1 MTVFTS
7 FRRAAVPLAVFAAF
21 FAAMAGCAKLRP
33 ITAPAPERGN
43 ADYGIDVA
51 MGTDLTAGLQSGGLA
66 QRHQVNS
73 YVNLFARQA
82 GVPRFTF
89 PSVNLGGWPPLL
101 RVRSFQPLVLD
112 SAGIR
117 GAFTNPLTF
126 PPALLDSAY
135 NNMGIPGALLAD
147 VNDVNLNYNIG
158 LGRDV
163 SFFYNIARQQG
174 RGIPLTILQL
184 VRNKR
189 PTFVSFEYG
198 TNELLGPATHGS
210 GTPAVAPG
218 TWAGL
223 LHVTLDSLELNCPNA
238 KKLLVNVMDVTKT
251 PFFNTLPPVELDR
264 AGRPTSTFLLGVNP
278 GDRVTLAA
286 AALLRVGVG
295 YATGDTSY
303 FSGIP
308 VPGTGTPLPAAV
320 VLDPAEVASLQ
331 SATDQYNAAIAAEAA
346 ARGYALL
353 DVHAMLDRFAAEGL
367 RFAGATYT
375 TAYLTGGLFSVDG
388 VHPTDLFHG
397 LLCNEMIAVVNAKF
411 GSRIQPLDLS
421 TVMTPTSSSL
431 APARNV
437 VAASRP

>member
-21 FAAMAGCAKLRP
+21 FAALAGCSKIRP

-43 ADYGIDVA
+43 ADYGIYVA
-51 MGTDLTAGLQSGGLA
+51 MGTDLTAGFQSGGLA

-73 YVNLFARQA
+73 YANLFARQA
-82 GVPRFTF
+82 GTPRFTY
-89 PSVNLGGWPPLL
+89 PAVNLGGWPPLL

-117 GAFTNPLTF
+117 GAFINPLTS

-147 VNDVNLNYNIG
+147 VNNNNLNYDVS
-158 LGRDV
+158 LPRDV
-163 SFFYNIARQQG
+163 TFFYNIARQQG
-174 RGIPLTILQL
+174 RAIPLTILQL
-184 VRNKR
+184 VRNER

-198 TNELLGPATHGS
+198 TNELLGAAARGS
-210 GTPAVAPG
+210 GTPAVTPVN
-218 TWAGL
+218 WAGL
-223 LHVTLDSLELNCPNA
+223 LHVTLDSLDINCPTA

-251 PFFNTLPPVELDR
+251 PFFNTLPPVELDA
-264 AGRPTSTFLLGVNP
+264 AGRPTSKFLLGVNP
-278 GDRVTLAA
+278 GDRVTLRAIDS
-286 AALLRVGVG
+286 LRIGVG
-295 YATGDTSY
+295 YDIGDVSY
-303 FSGIP
+303 MSGIA
-308 VPGTGTPLPAAV
+308 VPGTGRPLPGFL
-320 VLDPAEVASLQ
+320 VLDPTEVASLQ
-331 SATDQYNAAIAAEAA
+331 LATDQYNAAIASEAA

-353 DVHAMLDRFAAEGL
+353 DAHALLDRFAASGV

-397 LLCNEMIAVVNAKF
+397 LLCNEMIATVNAKF
-411 GSRIQPLDLS
+411 GSRIPQLDLS
-421 TVMTPTSSSL
+421 RVMTPTSSSL
-431 APARNV
+431 APARDV
-437 VAASRP
+437 VASRR